1 MYSNLSGALNY
12 AEKKRTIGTNRAR
25 PLPHYQYPTN
35 NPRNRQ
41 QIHLEVP
48 HQPAIIH
55 PRNIVANNR
64 GYRGIGNL
72 QHYNPAYARR
82 QPLHQHQQQPLHQHQ
97 QQQQLMQQQQQ
108 QLLQLL
114 QLQEHHKGMT
124 DKFCRDNGYTK
135 YVIPAPKLI
144 TRTKTSP
151 KVAPN
156 NQQKMED
163 IKEKLSSRSSSTS
176 KVASNSQRSQRSQ
189 RSPQRSSNKRSPTN
203 KLPPTTKGV
212 PRNNTPNVL
221 RTTRV
226 LIA

>member
-1 MYSNLSGALNY
+1 MYSNLSGALKY
-12 AEKKRTIGTNRAR
+12 AEKKRTISTNRAR

-41 QIHLEVP
+41 QIHLEVQ
-48 HQPAIIH
+48 HRPAIIH
-55 PRNIVANNR
+55 PRNILANNR

-72 QHYNPAYARR
+72 QHYNPVYTRR
-82 QPLHQHQQQPLHQHQ
+82 QQLQH
-97 QQQQLMQQQQQ
+97 QQQQLMQQHQHQQQ
-108 QLLQLL
+108 QMQHQQLL
-114 QLQEHHKGMT
+114 HLQQLQEHHKGMT

-135 YVIPAPKLI
+135 YVMPAPKLI
-144 TRTKTSP
+144 TRTSP

-156 NQQKMED
+156 NQQKIED
-163 IKEKLSSRSSSTS
+163 IKVKSSSRSSSTS
-176 KVASNSQRSQRSQ
+176 KVSSNSPQ
-189 RSPQRSSNKRSPTN
+189 SPQRSSNKRSPTN

-212 PRNNTPNVL
+212 AINKTPKVL

>member
-1 MYSNLSGALNY
+1 MYSNLSGALKY
-12 AEKKRTIGTNRAR
+12 AEKKRTISTNRAR

-41 QIHLEVP
+41 QIHLEVQ
-48 HQPAIIH
+48 HRPAIIH
-55 PRNIVANNR
+55 PRNILANNR

-72 QHYNPAYARR
+72 QHYNPVYTRR
-82 QPLHQHQQQPLHQHQ
+82 QQLQHQQQQQQQLQHQQ
-97 QQQQLMQQQQQ
+97 QQQQLMQHQ
-108 QLLQLL
+108 QLLHLQ

-135 YVIPAPKLI
+135 YVMPAPKLI
-144 TRTKTSP
+144 TRTSP

-156 NQQKMED
+156 NQQKIED
-163 IKEKLSSRSSSTS
+163 IKVKSSSRSSSSSTS
-176 KVASNSQRSQRSQ
+176 KVSSNSQRSQRS
-189 RSPQRSSNKRSPTN
+189 PSNKRSPTN

-212 PRNNTPNVL
+212 AINKTPKVL

>member
-1 MYSNLSGALNY
+1 MYSNLSGALKY
-12 AEKKRTIGTNRAR
+12 AEKKRTISTNRAR

-41 QIHLEVP
+41 QIHLEVQ

-64 GYRGIGNL
+64 GYRGIYNL
-72 QHYNPAYARR
+72 KHYNPVYTRR
-82 QPLHQHQQQPLHQHQ
+82 QPLHQ
-97 QQQQLMQQQQQ
+97 QQLLQLQHQ

-135 YVIPAPKLI
+135 YVMPAPKLI
-144 TRTKTSP
+144 TSP

-156 NQQKMED
+156 NQQKMEG
-163 IKEKLSSRSSSTS
+163 IKEKSLSRSSSTS
-176 KVASNSQRSQRSQ
+176 KVASNSPRSP

-212 PRNNTPNVL
+212 PRNNTPKVL
-221 RTTRV
+221 QTTRV

>member
-82 QPLHQHQQQPLHQHQ
+82 QPLQHQ
-97 QQQQLMQQQQQ
+97 QQQPLQHQQQQLQQQHQ

-114 QLQEHHKGMT
+114 QLQEHHKG
-124 DKFCRDNGYTK
+124 YTK
-135 YVIPAPKLI
+135 YVIPSPKLI
-144 TRTKTSP
+144 IRTSP

-156 NQQKMED
+156 NQQKMEG
-163 IKEKLSSRSSSTS
+163 INKKLSSRSSSTF
-176 KVASNSQRSQRSQ
+176 KVASNSP

-212 PRNNTPNVL
+212 PRNNTPKVL

>member
-1 MYSNLSGALNY
+1 MYSNLSGALKY

-82 QPLHQHQQQPLHQHQ
+82 QPLQHQQQQPLHQPLHQHQ
-97 QQQQLMQQQQQ
+97 QQLLQQQHQ

-144 TRTKTSP
+144 TRTSP

-156 NQQKMED
+156 NQQKIEG
-163 IKEKLSSRSSSTS
+163 IKVKSLSRSSSTS
-176 KVASNSQRSQRSQ
+176 KVASNSPRSPRSQ
-189 RSPQRSSNKRSPTN
+189 RSPQRSSNKRSPTD

-212 PRNNTPNVL
+212 PRNNTPKVL

>member
-12 AEKKRTIGTNRAR
+12 AEKKRTICTNRAR

-82 QPLHQHQQQPLHQHQ
+82 QPLHHQQQQPLQQHQQQLLQ
-97 QQQQLMQQQQQ
+97 QQHQ

-176 KVASNSQRSQRSQ
+176 KVASNSQRS
-189 RSPQRSSNKRSPTN
+189 PQRSSNKRSPTN

-212 PRNNTPNVL
+212 PRNKTPKVL

>member
-1 MYSNLSGALNY
+1 MYSNLSGALKY
-12 AEKKRTIGTNRAR
+12 AEKKRTISTNRAR

-82 QPLHQHQQQPLHQHQ
+82 QPLQQQQQHQQQQPLHQHQ
-97 QQQQLMQQQQQ
+97 HQQLQQQHQ

-144 TRTKTSP
+144 TRTSP

-156 NQQKMED
+156 NQQKMEG
-163 IKEKLSSRSSSTS
+163 IKVKSSSRSSSTS
-176 KVASNSQRSQRSQ
+176 KVASNSP

-212 PRNNTPNVL
+212 PRNKTPKVL

>member
-1 MYSNLSGALNY
+1 MYSNLSGALKY

-41 QIHLEVP
+41 IHLEVP

-64 GYRGIGNL
+64 GYRGIDNL
-72 QHYNPAYARR
+72 QHYNPVYARR
-82 QPLHQHQQQPLHQHQ
+82 QPLHQQQQQPLHQHQ

-144 TRTKTSP
+144 TRTKTSS

-176 KVASNSQRSQRSQ
+176 KVASNSQ

>member
-1 MYSNLSGALNY
+1 MYSNLSGALKY

-64 GYRGIGNL
+64 GYHGIGNL
-72 QHYNPAYARR
+72 QHYNPVYTRR
-82 QPLHQHQQQPLHQHQ
+82 QPL
-97 QQQQLMQQQQQ
+97 QQQQLLQLQQQHQ

-144 TRTKTSP
+144 TRTSP

-156 NQQKMED
+156 NQQKIEG
-163 IKEKLSSRSSSTS
+163 IKIKSSSRSSSTS
-176 KVASNSQRSQRSQ
+176 KVASNSP
-189 RSPQRSSNKRSPTN
+189 RSPQRPSNKRSPTN

-212 PRNNTPNVL
+212 PRNKTPKVL
-221 RTTRV
+221 RTTQV

>member
-1 MYSNLSGALNY
+1 MYSNLSGALKY

-64 GYRGIGNL
+64 GIGNL
-72 QHYNPAYARR
+72 QHYNPVYTRR
-82 QPLHQHQQQPLHQHQ
+82 QPLHQHQHQ
-97 QQQQLMQQQQQ
+97 QLQQQHQ

-144 TRTKTSP
+144 TRTSP

-156 NQQKMED
+156 NQQKMEG
-163 IKEKLSSRSSSTS
+163 IKVKSSSRSSSTS
-176 KVASNSQRSQRSQ
+176 KVASNSPRSPRSP

-212 PRNNTPNVL
+212 PRNKTPKVL

>member
-1 MYSNLSGALNY
+1 MYSNLSGALKY

-64 GYRGIGNL
+64 GYRGIDNL
-72 QHYNPAYARR
+72 QHYNPVYARR
-82 QPLHQHQQQPLHQHQ
+82 QPLHQQQQQPLQ
-97 QQQQLMQQQQQ
+97 Q
-108 QLLQLL
+108 
-114 QLQEHHKGMT
+114 
-124 DKFCRDNGYTK
+124 FCRDNGYTK

-144 TRTKTSP
+144 TRTSP

-156 NQQKMED
+156 NQQKIEG
-163 IKEKLSSRSSSTS
+163 IKVKSLSRSSSTS
-176 KVASNSQRSQRSQ
+176 KVASNSPRSQQSP

-212 PRNNTPNVL
+212 PRNNTPKVL

>member
-12 AEKKRTIGTNRAR
+12 AEKKRTISTNRAR

-35 NPRNRQ
+35 R

-55 PRNIVANNR
+55 PRNNVANNR
-64 GYRGIGNL
+64 GVRDTRNL
-72 QHYNPAYARR
+72 QHYIPVYTRR
-82 QPLHQHQQQPLHQHQ
+82 QQL
-97 QQQQLMQQQQQ
+97 QQQQLLQQQHQH
-108 QLLQLL
+108 LLQLL

-135 YVIPAPKLI
+135 YVLPAPKLI
-144 TRTKTSP
+144 TRTSP

-156 NQQKMED
+156 NKQKMEG
-163 IKEKLSSRSSSTS
+163 IKEKSPSRSSSTS
-176 KVASNSQRSQRSQ
+176 KT
-189 RSPQRSSNKRSPTN
+189 PQGYRSSNNKKSPTN

-212 PRNNTPNVL
+212 AINKTPKVL
-221 RTTRV
+221 QTTRV
-226 LIA
+226 LIT

>member
-1 MYSNLSGALNY
+1 MYSNLSGALKY

-64 GYRGIGNL
+64 GIGNL

-82 QPLHQHQQQPLHQHQ
+82 QPLHHQQQQPLQQHQQQLMQ
-97 QQQQLMQQQQQ
+97 QQQQQQ

-144 TRTKTSP
+144 TRTSP

-156 NQQKMED
+156 NQQKMEG
-163 IKEKLSSRSSSTS
+163 IKVKSSSRSSSTS
-176 KVASNSQRSQRSQ
+176 KVASNSP

-212 PRNNTPNVL
+212 PRNKTPKVL

>member
-1 MYSNLSGALNY
+1 MYSNLSGALKY
-12 AEKKRTIGTNRAR
+12 AEKKRTISTNRSR
-25 PLPHYQYPTN
+25 LLPHYQYPTN

-82 QPLHQHQQQPLHQHQ
+82 QPLHHQQQQPLQQHQQQLMQ
-97 QQQQLMQQQQQ
+97 QQQQQQ

-135 YVIPAPKLI
+135 YVIPSPKLI
-144 TRTKTSP
+144 TKTSP

-156 NQQKMED
+156 NQQKIEG
-163 IKEKLSSRSSSTS
+163 IKIKSSSRSSSTS
-176 KVASNSQRSQRSQ
+176 KVASNSQRSP

-212 PRNNTPNVL
+212 PRNKTPKVL

>member
-12 AEKKRTIGTNRAR
+12 AEKKRTISTNRAR

-35 NPRNRQ
+35 NTRNRQ

-64 GYRGIGNL
+64 GYRGIDNL
-72 QHYNPAYARR
+72 QHYNPVYTRR
-82 QPLHQHQQQPLHQHQ
+82 QPL
-97 QQQQLMQQQQQ
+97 QQQQLMHLQHQ
-108 QLLQLL
+108 QLLHLQ

-135 YVIPAPKLI
+135 YVLPAPKLI
-144 TRTKTSP
+144 TRTSP

-156 NQQKMED
+156 NQQKMEG
-163 IKEKLSSRSSSTS
+163 IKEKSPSRSNSTS
-176 KVASNSQRSQRSQ
+176 KVASNSQRSP
-189 RSPQRSSNKRSPTN
+189 RSPQRPSNKRSPTN

-212 PRNNTPNVL
+212 PRTNTPKVL
-221 RTTRV
+221 QTTRV

>member
-12 AEKKRTIGTNRAR
+12 AEKKRTISTNRAR

-82 QPLHQHQQQPLHQHQ
+82 QPLQQQQQHQQQQPLHQHQ
-97 QQQQLMQQQQQ
+97 QQLLQQQHQ

-144 TRTKTSP
+144 TRTSP

-156 NQQKMED
+156 NQQKIEG
-163 IKEKLSSRSSSTS
+163 IKIKSSSRSSSTS
-176 KVASNSQRSQRSQ
+176 KVASNSP
-189 RSPQRSSNKRSPTN
+189 RSPQRPSNKRSPTN

-212 PRNNTPNVL
+212 PRNKTPKVL
-221 RTTRV
+221 RTTPI